1 MNIKEI
7 EVVKKENVYEL
18 TESEL
23 DAIKEE
29 YRTKGRIDVA
39 NYIAYCI
46 EYYGYK
52 WNLGGLSDF
61 VIQLCKFVN
70 FSTKSLE
77 NVSGLSLF
85 DYIEK
90 YRKEK

>member
-46 EYYGYK
+46 KYYGYK
-52 WNLGGLSDF
+52 WNWGGLSDF
-61 VIQLCKFVN
+61 VVQLCEFVN